1 MATLILLTSEPDNF
15 VPKKLKEEAEK
26 RDIQTEVIN
35 PTNCYISLNIGDDSY
50 ISHEGTKFMG
60 AEYCIPRLSEE
71 NLEYKVAI
79 MDHIEKMGVKLLNT
93 GTAMRN
99 CSNKVL
105 TQILLTKANVKTPKT
120 TLITSDEQLDFAVK
134 AVGEKFPVIVKTLF
148 GTHGVGV
155 IRADSLPSLKS
166 IVQQLLKSNVE
177 FMIQE
182 FIKHEESARIYILG
196 DEILAAVMRTIP
208 DGDFRSN
215 AHQGAK
221 LKVHNA
227 TEKEKDVAKQAAA
240 AVGTNFSAVDYIVNE
255 DGDIIVIEVNG
266 SPGFESLQEVID
278 DNIAEKIIDW
288 VVKNDSAMDDAPTIS
303 PESNASEEE
312 EEEEEEESKAP
323 EHQHGDNQIAVK
335 DKESKEVDVL
345 PKMHDAEDVIG
356 TITDVKI
363 KFMNDDKPIEA
374 RVDTGATHSSLNA
387 DDIHIA
393 DNIVKF
399 KFGEYVY
406 KFPLYRVSKIRTS
419 DNSTADERPV
429 IKVDMIINGIEVK
442 NVEMTLNDRQHMKY
456 DVLLGRSTLSSAGV
470 LIDPAAQNI
479 DSGENKEEE

>member
-26 RDIQTEVIN
+26 KGIETEIIN

-105 TQILLTKANVKTPKT
+105 TQILLTKAEIKTPKT
-120 TLITSDEQLDFAVK
+120 ALITSDEQLDFAIK
-134 AVGEKFPVIVKTLF
+134 AIGEKFPIIVKTLF

-177 FMIQE
+177 FMLQE
-182 FIKHEESARIYILG
+182 FIEHDESARIYILG
-196 DEILAAVMRTIP
+196 DEVLAAVMRTIP
-208 DGDFRSN
+208 SGDFRSN

-221 LKVHNA
+221 LKVHDA
-227 TEKEKDVAKQAAA
+227 SDKEKDVAKKAAE
-240 AVGTNFSAVDYIVNE
+240 AVGTNFSAVDYIVDK
-255 DGDIIVIEVNG
+255 DGEIVIIEVNG

-278 DNIAEKIIDW
+278 DNIAEKIIAW
-288 VVKNDSAMDDAPTIS
+288 VTKNENAMDDAPTIS
-303 PESNASEEE
+303 PDEEE
-312 EEEEEEESKAP
+312 EEEEEETSSKPP
-323 EHQHGDNQIAVK
+323 EHTHGDNQIAVK
-335 DKESKEVDVL
+335 DSDSKEVDVL

-387 DDIHIA
+387 DDIKIS

-399 KFGEYVY
+399 KFGEYIY

-419 DNSTADERPV
+419 DNADADERPV
-429 IKVDMIINGIEVK
+429 IKVDMVINGIEVK

-479 DSGENKEEE
+479 DTGDKHKEEE